1 MPVMPFLLCF
11 VGPKCLA
18 NLDHSTTEKVGVL
31 LQNKKFGL
39 GGWLEVATKYELEPY
54 RIDQL
59 RNSKEPGKFVLE
71 FLTGSKPNLTVYDFC
86 KVLKEDNIKRF
97 DIVKVLED
105 HLLVR
110 EGSEYI

>member
-1 MPVMPFLLCF
+1 MPSLFWF

-18 NLDHSTTEKVGVL
+18 ELDHSTTEKVGVL

-39 GGWLEVATKYELEPY
+39 GGWREVAAKYELKPY
-54 RIDQL
+54 KIDDL
-59 RNSKEPGKFVLE
+59 SNSQEPGMHVLE
-71 FLTGSKPNLTVYDFC
+71 FVTGSKPNLTVYDFC
-86 KVLKEDNIKRF
+86 KLLKEDNIRRF

-110 EGSEYI
+110 EGSE